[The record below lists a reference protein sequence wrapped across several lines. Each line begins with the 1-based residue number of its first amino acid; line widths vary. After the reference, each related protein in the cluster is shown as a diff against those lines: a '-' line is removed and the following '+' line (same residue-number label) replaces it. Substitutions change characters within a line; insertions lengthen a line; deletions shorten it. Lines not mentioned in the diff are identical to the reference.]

1 MSGLSSGFFPDIFDR
16 IEFWRVRGQIVEF
29 NAILLTIEP
38 LRYFGTLVILGVV
51 QDQVYLLILVSGDKL
66 VKKAPESL
74 GVEPVDES
82 EVKFGII
89 ADCYRSH
96 HLVCWFQFD
105 SSLYRLCGSR

>member
-1 MSGLSSGFFPDIFDR
+1 M
-16 IEFWRVRGQIVEF
+16 EF

-51 QDQVYLLILVSGDKL
+51 QDQVYLFILVSGDKL
-66 VKKAPESL
+66 VKKAQKRL

-89 ADCYRSH
+89 TDCYRSLTFKDF
-96 HLVCWFQFD
+96 LVGGVFTTHPMPFKAQCRKIEPACLKLT
-105 SSLYRLCGSR
+105 SS